1 MTRKKKNNNL
11 GELLI
16 GILVLASVST
26 FVYTQSVTGTIIVF
40 IVGFI
45 AMLAIAKT
53 IQFKRQK
60 KLNRSG
66 ILQVDEMS
74 GAEFEEF
81 LRLRYKAGGYAVRKT
96 PYKGDYGADLILENG
111 RQKIVVQA
119 KRYKSNVGIKAVQ
132 EISAA
137 KLHYGANEAW
147 VVTNS
152 FFTKAA
158 AELALSNKVKLV
170 NRDELV
176 GILLAKK
183 AG

>member
-1 MTRKKKNNNL
+1 MARKKKKDNL
-11 GELLI
+11 SELFMA
-16 GILVLASVST
+16 VLMLSSAIT
-26 FVYTQSVTGTIIVF
+26 FVYTQSLAATVTVFVVVF
-40 IVGFI
+40 IG
-45 AMLAIAKT
+45 MLTIVKT
-53 IQFKRQK
+53 IQKNKQK
-60 KLNRSG
+60 KLNESG

-81 LRLRYKAGGYAVRKT
+81 LRLRYRSEGYAVRKT
-96 PYKGDYGADLILENG
+96 PYTGDYGADLILEKG
-111 RQKIVVQA
+111 PQKIAVQA
-119 KRYKSNVGIKAVQ
+119 KGYKSNVGIKAVQ

-158 AELALSNKVKLV
+158 AELARSNKVKLV

-176 GILLAKK
+176 EMLLVKN
-183 AG
+183 GG

>member
-1 MTRKKKNNNL
+1 MARKKKKDNL
-11 GELLI
+11 SELLMA
-16 GILVLASVST
+16 VLMLSSAIT
-26 FVYTQSVTGTIIVF
+26 FVYTQSLTATVAVLA
-40 IVGFI
+40 VGFVG
-45 AMLAIAKT
+45 MLAIVKT
-53 IQFKRQK
+53 LQNNKQK
-60 KLNRSG
+60 KLNESG
-66 ILQVDEMS
+66 ILQVDAMS

-81 LRLRYKAGGYAVRKT
+81 LRLRYKAEGYAVRKT
-96 PYKGDYGADLILENG
+96 PYTGDYGADLILEKG
-111 RQKIVVQA
+111 PQKIAVQA

-158 AELALSNKVKLV
+158 AELARSNKVKLV

-176 GILLAKK
+176 EILLAKK
-183 AG
+183 VG

>member
-1 MTRKKKNNNL
+1 MARKKKKDNL
-11 GELLI
+11 SELLMA
-16 GILVLASVST
+16 VLMLSSAIT
-26 FVYTQSVTGTIIVF
+26 FVYTQSLTATVAVF
-40 IVGFI
+40 AVGFVG
-45 AMLAIAKT
+45 MLAIVKT
-53 IQFKRQK
+53 IQNNKQK
-60 KLNRSG
+60 KLNASG
-66 ILQVDEMS
+66 ILQVDAMS

-81 LRLRYKAGGYAVRKT
+81 LRLRYKAEGYAVRKT
-96 PYKGDYGADLILENG
+96 PYTGDYGADLILEKG
-111 RQKIVVQA
+111 SQKIAVQA

-158 AELALSNKVKLV
+158 AELARSNKVKLV

-176 GILLAKK
+176 EILLAKK
-183 AG
+183 VG

>member
-1 MTRKKKNNNL
+1 MARKKKKDNL
-11 GELLI
+11 GDLLTAI
-16 GILVLASVST
+16 VVLSGVSMYL
-26 FVYTQSVTGTIIVF
+26 YTQSIEGTV
-40 IVGFI
+40 VVLVSGFI
-45 AMLAIAKT
+45 GMMVIAKT
-53 IQFKRQK
+53 IQHKKWK
-60 KLNRSG
+60 KLNQSG
-66 ILQVDEMS
+66 ILQVDQMS

-81 LRLRYKAGGYAVRKT
+81 LRLRYKAEGYTVHKT
-96 PYKGDYGADLILENG
+96 PYTGDYGADLILEKG
-111 RQKIVVQA
+111 RQKIAVQA

-158 AELALSNKVKLV
+158 AELAKSNKVKLV

-176 GILLAKK
+176 EILLAKK